1 MHQAAVRAAELGDT
15 QMEGDLKRHIDWVT
29 GPDGYDVTDEE
40 VYAEITAAASEQPQA
55 TFEGVVSWLQR
66 DMARI

>member
-1 MHQAAVRAAELGDT
+1 
-15 QMEGDLKRHIDWVT
+15 MEGDLKRHIDWVT